1 MTEEN
6 LWARGRHR
14 RHAELYDAE
23 YAKQL
28 ERIARIRSEVSANLP
43 AEDLWAGFEE
53 DESPAAPSAPPS
65 PPPLRPAERW
75 DAAPTDLRPARAT
88 RRIATPAPPATP
100 ERRPV
105 PQPAPVAAA
114 TEPDERPAPDHPV
127 VVSLKRRESH
137 PVLVAVDHPES
148 RSTKPV
154 EHPEFRSHAATGRA
168 EERRSA
174 ERPWLRPP
182 VPPARR
188 SLAAAPRRGD
198 AAPGRDTAKPRRRPP
213 GIRTR
218 WIVVAGALAAI
229 VGFGAAMF
237 AARPATAPAATVFQ
251 VPSQPTGL
259 VALDGRVWVA
269 GPMSGAV
276 WVLDGESGQAV
287 APPLLTGGTPARLA
301 LDSRDAWIADTERG
315 ALVRVPRVG
324 KGVPQPV
331 RTGPDIAD
339 VAVAGGA
346 VWAASS
352 ADGTIRV
359 LDPNGRRRVLRV
371 GARPVALDADGD
383 HVVAADAAGSL
394 IRMSARTRRADGPA
408 VPLGG
413 APVDVALTGDR
424 AWVADAGAGTVR
436 PVTLSSGR
444 AGAPIRVG
452 RSPVAVAADARGVY
466 VVCRGDRTLVRLDP
480 NSGAVRSKLPL
491 DHVPT
496 ALALD
501 PRHVWIAAGD
511 HEVIRVDR

>member
-53 DESPAAPSAPPS
+53 DESPAAPSAPPP
-65 PPPLRPAERW
+65 PPPLRRRRALGRRADGPAAGPG
-75 DAAPTDLRPARAT
+75 DAADRDARAA
-88 RRIATPAPPATP
+88 R
-100 ERRPV
+100 RRPSV
-105 PQPAPVAAA
+105 ARSRNRAPVAAA
-114 TEPDERPAPDHPV
+114 AEPDERPAPDHPV
-127 VVSLKRRESH
+127 VVSLKRREPH
-137 PVLVAVDHPES
+137 PLLVAVDHPES
-148 RSTKPV
+148 RSTKPA

-198 AAPGRDTAKPRRRPP
+198 AAPGRDTAKPRRRPA

-218 WIVVAGALAAI
+218 WLVVAGALAAV

-237 AARPATAPAATVFQ
+237 AARPAAAPAATVFQ

-287 APPLLTGGTPARLA
+287 APPLCDGWHACTARAGLARRLDRRHRAGRRSSASRAPARARRSRSGPDPTSPTSRSPAAPSGPPARPTGRSACSTRTGGGACCASARGRSRWTPTATTWWRPT
-301 LDSRDAWIADTERG
+301 R
-315 ALVRVPRVG
+315 
-324 KGVPQPV
+324 PV
-331 RTGPDIAD
+331 R
-339 VAVAGGA
+339 
-346 VWAASS
+346 
-352 ADGTIRV
+352 
-359 LDPNGRRRVLRV
+359 
-371 GARPVALDADGD
+371 
-383 HVVAADAAGSL
+383 
-394 IRMSARTRRADGPA
+394 
-408 VPLGG
+408 
-413 APVDVALTGDR
+413 
-424 AWVADAGAGTVR
+424 
-436 PVTLSSGR
+436 
-444 AGAPIRVG
+444 
-452 RSPVAVAADARGVY
+452 
-466 VVCRGDRTLVRLDP
+466 
-480 NSGAVRSKLPL
+480 
-491 DHVPT
+491 
-496 ALALD
+496 
-501 PRHVWIAAGD
+501 
-511 HEVIRVDR
+511 